1 MSTQAIII
9 ALTFVG
15 ILLIVEGIYLLVFGN
30 SIRAGSRINRRLAL
44 LEEGGDHE
52 TVLET
57 LRREREQH
65 RFGVNFPIL
74 SLLSKKATQANIAFS
89 PSALIFVMIFV
100 SIFAGT
106 MLFFMTAAEIPV
118 SVVGGL
124 VLGFGGV
131 FAWLSYKAKQRMAMF
146 EEQLPDAVDLIVRSL
161 RVGHPFNNAIN
172 VVAEEL
178 ADPIGSE
185 FGLVADETTYGM
197 DISTALDGMAERI
210 DVPDLRFFAVAVA
223 IQSRSGGNLAEVLDG
238 LSKVIRSRFK
248 LFRRVSAITAEA
260 KWSGWFLSGFPLFA
274 LFIVNVMNPGYYDNV
289 RPTPY
294 FLPACIFVAVMLS
307 VNIIVMRSMV
317 NIKV

>member
-30 SIRAGSRINRRLAL
+30 SIRASSRINRRLAL

-100 SIFAGT
+100 SIFAGV

-118 SVVGGL
+118 SIVGGL

-131 FAWLSYKAKQRMAMF
+131 FAWLSYKAKQRMNMF

-185 FGLVADETTYGM
+185 FGLIADETTYGM
-197 DISTALDGMAERI
+197 DITAALDSMAERI

-260 KWSGWFLSGFPLFA
+260 KWSGWFLSAFPLFA
-274 LFIVNVMNPGYYDNV
+274 LFLVNVMNPTYYDNV

-294 FLPACIFVAVMLS
+294 FMPACIFVGVMLC
-307 VNIIVMRSMV
+307 VNVIVMRAMV